1 MSETMNFWHDY
12 SRIIMVI
19 ISPVIPATSLAQ
31 KFFWIATIPDSLV
44 DHWKSIRT

>member
-1 MSETMNFWHDY
+1 MSEMMNFWHNY

-31 KFFWIATIPDSLV
+31 KFFLDWNNPRFFS
-44 DHWKSIRT
+44 